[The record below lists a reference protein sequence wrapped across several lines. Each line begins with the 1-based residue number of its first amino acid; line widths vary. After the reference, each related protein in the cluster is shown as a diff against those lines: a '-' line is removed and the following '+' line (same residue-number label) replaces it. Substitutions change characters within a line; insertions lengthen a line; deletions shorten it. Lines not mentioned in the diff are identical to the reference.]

1 MIYKKLRLFNVVMAV
16 FLLSSVHNLFA
27 QSSAMKVA
35 KRFMQYLNNYQ
46 AKQLS
51 RVTTDDFQLTRTYSE
66 ITQDKAAFI
75 SEYIAEC
82 KLYNGKF
89 VVLNKMLDADTV
101 SFLVEDASDYL
112 KYLGVSYPKWQ
123 VRLIVSPQNR
133 IESMVIDTTV
143 DYQNYQRNIIDKI
156 NQFNQWL
163 KVTYPNDNNQSQ
175 TSNHQLE
182 LKRLQEYAD
191 HGK

>member
-35 KRFMQYLNNYQ
+35 ERFMQYLNNYQ

-51 RVTTDDFQLTRTYSE
+51 RVTTDDFQLTRTYSK

-112 KYLGVSYPKWQ
+112 KYLGVSYPTWQ

-143 DYQNYQRNIIDKI
+143 DYQNYQRNIIDKS

-182 LKRLQEYAD
+182 LKRLQEYAE